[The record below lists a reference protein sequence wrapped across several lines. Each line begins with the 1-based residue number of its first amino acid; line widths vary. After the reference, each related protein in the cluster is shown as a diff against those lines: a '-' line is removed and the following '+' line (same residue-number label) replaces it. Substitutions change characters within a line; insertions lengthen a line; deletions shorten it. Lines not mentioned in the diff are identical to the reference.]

1 MPCQAGKHY
10 FPGDQYTCW
19 SQPNFRMKSTLT
31 LLFTILIC
39 TCASAQK
46 DTKVGLVLSGGG
58 AKGYAHIGA
67 LRVIEES
74 GVRVDYIGGTSMG
87 AVVGGLYAAGY
98 SADQL
103 EELLRSIDIMAEL
116 QDAVER
122 EDRTIYEKLY
132 NEKYLLSISMEDFGI
147 QLPTALSDGQRVHD
161 LFANWTANVGH
172 IRDFSKLPIPYLSI
186 ATDIETGD
194 AVVLESGMLAEAMRA
209 SAALPGVLSP
219 YELNGKLLTDGGV
232 SNNYPAE
239 EIKAKGMDYI
249 LGVSVDSD
257 PLKAEEI
264 VSVADL
270 IQQIAFFQANRRN
283 LEQYKITDLD
293 IKPDLEGFTVL
304 SFTDIDTLIN
314 AGYQAALD
322 MKPTLDSLAALQRG
336 RPSGRDTTNAPVP
349 EYLNAAEVT
358 ISGSQEL
365 SDPQVLSFFDDQL
378 PGRISWE
385 DFRKGLADLHVTGR
399 FANINY
405 RWEYID
411 DEREEVALDLI
422 FEQVPAFGQ
431 QLRLGL
437 HYDPLYRA
445 NLLLNLTLYDQL
457 VDNSMLS
464 LDLIVGNRLR
474 YRQDYRV
481 NRINGSAFGLRSS
494 LDYADVGFDVA
505 EIPFQELGIT
515 LERVDFRFN
524 DWTAEAY
531 WDFRQT
537 HNSFTGIA
545 AGVKYYQTTSDQLE
559 SADTASLFT
568 LAEDLYFVSRL
579 YFIYDKLDQPH
590 FPMRGFSLNA
600 QARAIHPF
608 SDSEPSWAYN
618 ADLDFLGMLPL
629 GRKYSVGLEVSAGGF
644 LESTALPYLYYLGG
658 INRSLLNNFKP
669 FPGLDIGEASG
680 SRLFMSEL
688 FWRQR
693 LFTNHY
699 VHVGGR
705 TAFIENPERYPSSIG
720 GGWVT
725 GAVIGYGL
733 NTPLGPIELTY
744 GLGTDGGDL
753 FFYLGHWF

>member
-1 MPCQAGKHY
+1 MNTK
-10 FPGDQYTCW
+10 
-19 SQPNFRMKSTLT
+19 LT
-31 LLFTILIC
+31 LLFAILFC
-39 TCASAQK
+39 TCAAAQK
-46 DTKVGLVLSGGG
+46 QTSVGLVLSGGG

-103 EELLRSIDIMAEL
+103 EQLLRSIDIMAEL
-116 QDAVER
+116 QDAVDR
-122 EDRTIYEKLY
+122 GNRTIYEKLY
-132 NEKYLLSISMEDFGI
+132 NEKYLLSISMKDFSI

-161 LFANWTANVGH
+161 LFANWTARVGH
-172 IRDFSKLPIPYLSI
+172 IRDFSQLPIPYLSI
-186 ATDIETGD
+186 ATDLETGD

-219 YELNGKLLTDGGV
+219 YELDGRLLTDGGV

-239 EIKAKGMDYI
+239 EIKAKGMDYV
-249 LGVSVDSD
+249 LGVSVESD
-257 PLKAEEI
+257 PLEAGEI
-264 VSVADL
+264 MSVADL
-270 IQQIAFFQANRRN
+270 ILQIAFFQANRRN
-283 LEQYKITDLD
+283 VEQYEITDLD
-293 IKPDLEGFTVL
+293 IKPELDGYNVL
-304 SFTDIDTLIN
+304 SFADIDSLIN
-314 AGYQAALD
+314 AGYQAALAA
-322 MKPTLDSLAALQRG
+322 KPTLDSLAAVQRSDTS
-336 RPSGRDTTNAPVP
+336 RIDTTAAPVP
-349 EYLNAAEVT
+349 EYLNVGEVIIQGLT
-358 ISGSQEL
+358 DL
-365 SDPQVLSFFDDQL
+365 SDRQVLSFFDDQI

-385 DFRKGLADLHVTGR
+385 DFRAGLAELHVTGR
-399 FANINY
+399 YANINY
-405 RWEYID
+405 RWEYL
-411 DEREEVALDLI
+411 DEATGEVLLYMD
-422 FEQVPAFGQ
+422 FDQVPAFGQ

-464 LDLIVGNRLR
+464 LDLIAGNRLR

-494 LDYADVGFDVA
+494 LDYADVSFDVT
-505 EIPFQELGIT
+505 EIPFEQLGIT
-515 LERVDFRFN
+515 IERVDFRFN
-524 DWTAEAY
+524 DWSAEAY

-537 HNSFTGIA
+537 HNSFTGVA
-545 AGVKYYQTTSDQLE
+545 AGVKYYQTTSDQLQ

-568 LAEDLYFVSRL
+568 LADEMYFVSRL

-590 FPMRGFSLNA
+590 FPMRGFNLNA
-600 QARAIHPF
+600 VARAIHPF
-608 SDSEPSWAYN
+608 SDTEPAWAYN

-629 GRKYSVGLEVSAGGF
+629 GEKQSIGLELSAGGF
-644 LESTALPYLYYLGG
+644 LDATALPYRYYLGG
-658 INRSLLNNFKP
+658 INRNLLNNFKR

-680 SRLFMSEL
+680 SRMVMSEL

-699 VHVGGR
+699 LHVGGR
-705 TAFIENPERYPSSIG
+705 VAHFENPDNFPSSIG
-720 GGWVT
+720 SGWIS
-725 GAVIGYGL
+725 GAVVGYGL

-744 GLGTDGGDL
+744 GLTDHGGDL

>member
-1 MPCQAGKHY
+1 
-10 FPGDQYTCW
+10 
-19 SQPNFRMKSTLT
+19 MKTLLT
-31 LLFTILIC
+31 SLFTILLF
-39 TCASAQK
+39 TCAAAQK
-46 DTKVGLVLSGGG
+46 EIKVGLVLSGGG

-103 EELLRSIDIMAEL
+103 EQLLRSIDIMAVL

-161 LFANWTANVGH
+161 VFANWTADVGH
-172 IRDFSKLPIPYLSI
+172 IRDFRELPIPFLSI

-194 AVVLESGMLAEAMRA
+194 PVVIESGMLAEAMRA

-219 YELNGKLLTDGGV
+219 YELDGRLLTDGGV

-239 EIKAKGMDYI
+239 EVKAKGMDYV
-249 LGVSVDSD
+249 LGVSVESD
-257 PLKAEEI
+257 PLKADEI

-270 IQQIAFFQANRRN
+270 ILQIAFFQANRRN
-283 LEQYKITDLD
+283 LEQYEVTDLD
-293 IKPDLEGFTVL
+293 IKPDLDGFTVL

-314 AGYQAALD
+314 AGYEAALA
-322 MKPTLDSLAALQRG
+322 MKPTLDSLAAMQ
-336 RPSGRDTTNAPVP
+336 SGTNVQRDTSAAPVP
-349 EYLNAAEVT
+349 EYLTVGRVN
-358 ISGSQEL
+358 ISGNRDL
-365 SDPQVLSFFDDQL
+365 SRRQILSFFDDQL

-385 DFRKGLADLHVTGR
+385 DFRQGLADLHVTGR

-405 RWEYID
+405 RWQY
-411 DEREEVALDLI
+411 LDATSDAVDLELI
-422 FEQVPAFGQ
+422 FEETPSFGQ

-445 NLLLNLTLYDQL
+445 NLLLNFTLYDQL

-464 LDLIVGNRLR
+464 LDLIAGNRLR

-481 NRINGSAFGLRSS
+481 NRVNGTAFGLRSR

-505 EIPFQELGIT
+505 ELPFEELGIT

-524 DWTAEAY
+524 DWNAEAY

-537 HNSFTGIA
+537 HNSFTGVA

-559 SADTASLFT
+559 AADTSSLFR
-568 LAEDLYFVSRL
+568 LQDDMYFVSRL
-579 YFIYDKLDQPH
+579 YFIYDKLDRPH
-590 FPMRGFSLNA
+590 FPLRGFTINA

-608 SDSEPSWAYN
+608 SSGEETWAFN
-618 ADLDFLGMLPL
+618 GDVDFLGMIPL
-629 GRKYSVGLEVSAGGF
+629 GEKQSFGIEFTAGGF
-644 LESTALPYLYYLGG
+644 LDATALPYRYYLGG
-658 INRSLLNNFKP
+658 INRQLLNNFKP

-680 SRLFMSEL
+680 SRLLMSEL
-688 FWRQR
+688 FFRRR

-699 VHVGGR
+699 FHLGGR
-705 TAFIENPERYPSSIG
+705 AAFIENPDRYPSSIG
-720 GGWVT
+720 EGWITGGV
-725 GAVIGYGL
+725 VGYGL

-744 GLGTDGGDL
+744 GLTNEGGNL
-753 FFYLGHWF
+753 LFYLGHWF

>member
-1 MPCQAGKHY
+1 
-10 FPGDQYTCW
+10 
-19 SQPNFRMKSTLT
+19 MKTTIT
-31 LLFTILIC
+31 LLFTILFL

-46 DTKVGLVLSGGG
+46 DLQVGLVLSGGG

-103 EELLRSIDIMAEL
+103 EQLLRSIDIMAEL
-116 QDAVER
+116 QDAVAR

-161 LFANWTANVGH
+161 LFANWTARVGH
-172 IRDFSKLPIPYLSI
+172 IQDFSELPIPFLSV

-194 AVVLESGMLAEAMRA
+194 AVVLETGMLAEAMRA

-219 YELNGKLLTDGGV
+219 YELDGRLLTDGGV

-239 EIKAKGMDYI
+239 EIKAKGMDYV
-249 LGVSVDSD
+249 LGVSVESD
-257 PLKAEEI
+257 PLRAEEI
-264 VSVADL
+264 SSVADL
-270 IQQIAFFQANRRN
+270 ILQIAFFQANRRN
-283 LEQYKITDLD
+283 LEQYEVTDLD
-293 IKPDLEGFTVL
+293 IKPQLDQYNVL
-304 SFTDIDTLIN
+304 SFTDIDSLID
-314 AGYQAALD
+314 AGYEAALLE
-322 MKPTLDSLAALQRG
+322 KPTLDSLAAVQRSAES
-336 RPSGRDTTNAPVP
+336 RRDTTDAPVP
-349 EYLNAAEVT
+349 EYLNIGEVT
-358 ISGSQEL
+358 INGLTDL
-365 SDPQVLSFFDDQL
+365 SDRQVLSFFDDQI

-385 DFRKGLADLHVTGR
+385 DFRSGLADLHVTGR

-405 RWEYID
+405 RWEYL
-411 DEREEVALDLI
+411 DEATEEVSLFMV
-422 FEQVPAFGQ
+422 FEPVPAFGQ

-464 LDLIVGNRLR
+464 LDLIAGNRLR
-474 YRQDYRV
+474 YRQDYRI

-505 EIPFQELGIT
+505 ELPFEDLGVT

-524 DWTAEAY
+524 DWNAEAY

-537 HNSFTGIA
+537 SNSFTGIA
-545 AGVKYYQTTSDQLE
+545 AGVKYYQTSSDQLE
-559 SADTASLFT
+559 SADTSSLFT
-568 LAEDLYFVSRL
+568 LSDDMYFVSRL
-579 YFIYDKLDQPH
+579 YFIYDKLNQPH
-590 FPMRGFSLNA
+590 FPMRGFSINGTT
-600 QARAIHPF
+600 RAIHPF
-608 SDSEPSWAYN
+608 TDTDHRWAFN

-629 GRKYSVGLEVSAGGF
+629 GEKQSVGLEMSAGGF
-644 LESTALPYLYYLGG
+644 LDATALPYRYYLGG
-658 INRSLLNNFKP
+658 INWNLLNNFKR

-680 SRLFMSEL
+680 SRLLLAEL

-699 VHVGGR
+699 LHVGGR
-705 TAFIENPERYPSSIG
+705 TALIENPENFPSSIG
-720 GGWVT
+720 TGWIK

-733 NTPLGPIELTY
+733 STPLGPIELTY
-744 GLGTDGGDL
+744 GLTDSGGGL